1 MSEVRKHQ
9 RVTASGRR
17 TTVRHH
23 TRGGKRTRRED
34 EAEAAR
40 EAWADRN
47 APHVSSLTPAEPEP
61 QAQEWWAEDG
71 MPPPGAFWAD
81 DDEVG
86 DWHGH
91 AFKVNR
97 APAYQP
103 QRDYDFDG

>member
-1 MSEVRKHQ
+1 MTEVRKHQ
-9 RVTASGRR
+9 RQTASGKR

-23 TRGGKRTRRED
+23 TRGGEKTDRRED

-47 APHVSSLTPAEPEP
+47 APHVSTLGGETDPQPE
-61 QAQEWWAEDG
+61 EWWAEDD

-86 DWHGH
+86 NWHGV
-91 AFKVNR
+91 VNR
-97 APAYQP
+97 APAYRP
-103 QRDYDFDG
+103 QGDHDFA